1 MKQKIVK
8 NPLDKLPEILTK
20 NIEKNL
26 CVCNEVPK
34 KQVINAIASGAES
47 TEEVKELTFA
57 TGGNG
62 CCTRQV
68 QRLIDLIHETE
79 SKD

>member
-1 MKQKIVK
+1 MKSKIVK
-8 NPLDKLPEILTK
+8 NPLDKLPEILTR

-34 KQVINAIASGAES
+34 KVVINAIANGA
-47 TEEVKELTFA
+47 TTLEEVRDQTFA

-68 QRLIDLIHETE
+68 QRLIECIH
-79 SKD
+79 S

>member
-1 MKQKIVK
+1 MSAKIVK
-8 NPLDKLPEILTK
+8 NPLDKLPEVLTR

-34 KQVINAIASGAES
+34 KIVINAIANGAI
-47 TEEVKELTFA
+47 TLEEVQKQTFA

-62 CCTRQV
+62 CCERQV
-68 QRLIDLIHETE
+68 KRLIECIHSIELE
-79 SKD
+79 K

>member
-1 MKQKIVK
+1 MSSKIVK
-8 NPLDKLPEILTK
+8 NPLDKLPEILIR

-34 KQVINAIASGAES
+34 KVVIDAIANGA
-47 TEEVKELTFA
+47 TTLEEVREKTFA

-68 QRLIDLIHETE
+68 QRLIECIH
-79 SKD
+79 S